1 MKFTILFFRF
11 QDNFFWQ
18 ISCRNFFKVFK
29 VEKPYFF
36 VRRPK
41 RIRAF
46 RLGRKDLLL
55 LCFFRAFRLRRKDLL
70 LLCFFRVF
78 RLRRK
83 DLLLFCFFLL
93 GLFDSVEK
101 TYCYSLFFY
110 YYDFSFSGHNLRLIL
125 RKTISIRNKILESF
139 NSNQQ
144 CVWNLPLSTSAFGT
158 SGFQKTIHVFHIR
171 SKNFFVFDQNFMK
184 LCTQI
189 VDTQAYMLHY
199 ERKLPAPTVFELLSF
214 KLYKKG
220 GCFTK
225 IHKINENFFF
235 V

>member
-1 MKFTILFFRF
+1 MK
-11 QDNFFWQ
+11 NFD
-18 ISCRNFFKVFK
+18 I
-29 VEKPYFF
+29 
-36 VRRPK
+36 
-41 RIRAF
+41 IRA
-46 RLGRKDLLL
+46 
-55 LCFFRAFRLRRKDLL
+55 
-70 LLCFFRVF
+70 F

-83 DLLLFCFFLL
+83 DLLLFCFLGLFDSVGKTYCYSVFLLLL

-125 RKTISIRNKILESF
+125 RKTISIRNKILGSF

-189 VDTQAYMLHY
+189 VDTQAYMLHS

-214 KLYKKG
+214 KLYIKG
-220 GCFTK
+220 GCFSK
-225 IHKINENFFF
+225 IHKITNKNFLFNLH
-235 V
+235 